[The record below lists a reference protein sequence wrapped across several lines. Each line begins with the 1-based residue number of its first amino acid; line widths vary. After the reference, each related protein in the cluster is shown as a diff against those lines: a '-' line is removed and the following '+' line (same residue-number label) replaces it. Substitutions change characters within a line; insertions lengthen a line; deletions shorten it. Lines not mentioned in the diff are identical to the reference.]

1 MNYSIYNVIWSLM
14 MDYVDEDK
22 RSYLAK
28 LKRAGI
34 YTDEVNDIIESIED
48 LAFIMEEEVNQDI
61 E

>member
-1 MNYSIYNVIWSLM
+1 M

-28 LKRAGI
+28 LKKDGI
-34 YTDEVNDIIESIED
+34 YTDEVTDIIESIED
-48 LAFIMEEEVNQDI
+48 LAFIMEEEVNQDM